1 LTQHRTEP
9 LREVSVFYPDLN
21 NSDIDE
27 VLAALKDAGATII
40 HTTLAWSA
48 AEPANGEFDFSAFR
62 ANYERLRSEG
72 FKFIIALDSSGRP
85 VVPRSRVVVA
95 EGLKTARPP
104 WLAGVLSFDI
114 FGADADGRAYAEL
127 DYNDASHLPYLHRF
141 YEQALGFIRETLGD
155 AVFGL
160 VTGINSELEIKYGQ
174 LRFRWRSY
182 SPPAKAAFS
191 DWLAAHGLDPA
202 APMPQA
208 EFNNELTASVPQIV
222 PHFAEWMR
230 FREDSI
236 IAYVTPL
243 SRLIRDAGYRTIGY
257 FGQFFTFHDAI
268 YAAGVVERCVDIFD
282 IVSFDY
288 NYFDG
293 YKTARDPWIVP
304 ALVSFGRSLGYRAI
318 KLGLYV
324 ERYRDFQTNKLD
336 VTILQT
342 LRDTLERI
350 DEGDDLVSIEIGGVE
365 ASDLAVLRST
375 GLSSHRGRAFE
386 VSGDL
391 PSPDSDAIRVGVV
404 ASFDSHYLWHGDF
417 SNNRDLLNDALTDSY
432 RVFRK
437 SRRFKPSVI
446 SARALAAGRY
456 SRADFDL
463 IFFPHTLVMDDAL
476 IGKIGALVAGGLLI
490 AQDIGA
496 GAFTPNGEARNLAAL
511 SVFGVGGAEWRAEPA
526 SFLRKGRPV
535 VVGTAGETYFSHVR
549 LAPAV
554 GGAVLMPEVGV
565 EGVGLV
571 ATTATALT
579 FGFLPQIAR
588 GGAGP
593 MFWETLFLETLE
605 DFVRER
611 LPAV

>member
-1 LTQHRTEP
+1 LAKSTTDQF
-9 LREVSVFYPDLN
+9 REVSVFYPDLN
-21 NSDIDE
+21 NSNIDE
-27 VLAALKDAGATII
+27 VLAALNDAGATII
-40 HTTLAWSA
+40 HTTLAWSS
-48 AEPANGEFDFSAFR
+48 AEPVAGEFDFSAFR
-62 ANYERLRSEG
+62 ANFERLRQEG

-85 VVPRSRVVVA
+85 VVPPSRVVVA
-95 EGLKTARPP
+95 EGLKTARPA

-127 DYNDASHLPYLHRF
+127 DYNDASHLPYLYRF
-141 YEQALGFIRETLGD
+141 YEEALSFIRRSLGD

-160 VTGINSELEIKYGQ
+160 VTGINSELEVKYGQ
-174 LRFRWRSY
+174 LGFRWRSY

-191 DWLAAHGLDPA
+191 DWLRANDLHPA
-202 APMPQA
+202 APMPLA
-208 EFNNELTASVPQIV
+208 EFNNELCASVPQIV

-236 IAYVTPL
+236 IAYIAPL
-243 SRLIRDAGYRTIGY
+243 TKLIRDAGFRTIGY

-293 YKTARDPWIVP
+293 YKSARDPWIVP

-324 ERYRDFQTNKLD
+324 ERYRDFQTNQLD
-336 VTILQT
+336 VSIMET
-342 LRDTLERI
+342 LRETLERI
-350 DEGDDLVSIEIGGVE
+350 DDGDDIVSIEIGGVE
-365 ASDLAVLRST
+365 ANDLSVLRST
-375 GLSSHRGRAFE
+375 GLISHRGQAFE
-386 VSGDL
+386 VSDAL
-391 PSPDSDAIRVGVV
+391 PSPDENAIRVGVV
-404 ASFDSHYLWHGDF
+404 ASFDTHYLWHGDF
-417 SNNRDLLNDALTDSY
+417 SNGRDLLNDALTDSY
-432 RVFRK
+432 RVFRN

-446 SARALAAGRY
+446 SARSLASGRF
-456 SRADFDL
+456 SAADFDL
-463 IFFPHTLVMDDAL
+463 IYFPHTLAMDDAL
-476 IGKIGALVAGGLLI
+476 IAKLDELVAEGLLI

-496 GAFTPNGEARNLAAL
+496 GAFTPNGEPRILSSL

-526 SFLRKGRPV
+526 MFLHKGRPV
-535 VVGTAGETYFSHVR
+535 MVGAVGETYFSHVR

-554 GGAVLMPEVGV
+554 GGSVLMPEVGV
-565 EGVGLV
+565 DGVGLI
-571 ATTATALT
+571 ATTASALT

-588 GGAGP
+588 GGGGRL
-593 MFWETLFLETLE
+593 FWETLFLETLE

-611 LPAV
+611 QRAA